1 MDLNFLMSL
10 LVCVLLVGGITV
22 FVKVLNDNKKIKD
35 IVNIVTEFLP
45 NLVDT
50 VMDVITVSKPETATT
65 LEKAADVVKKAVH
78 AVEQISLSENMTSE
92 EKKELAM
99 EYYFQIAKDFGM
111 PELNELQVQTL
122 EILIENAVIEMNKI
136 VDKLD
141 EKKEQAKLPE

>member
-50 VMDVITVSKPETATT
+50 VMDVITVSKPETATL

-111 PELNELQVQTL
+111 PELNELQIQTL

-141 EKKEQAKLPE
+141 EKKEQDKLPE